1 MKDIKK
7 KYFTASDYKKFMNN
21 ILDAKITWKKLVNES
36 GLNGKI
42 KTLAKREEIKL
53 LATKVELKA
62 EQDKIVKLE
71 TYDLSL
77 FIGQR
82 YFVNDGLH
90 LVRQPLYCLSDL
102 IGNRTLKYRPF
113 HEICF
118 FVEIF
123 SFFSLVSDFYNKQ
136 NFSKMGFNYWY

>member
-102 IGNRTLKYRPF
+102 IGNRNIKIPSISRDL
-113 HEICF
+113 F
-118 FVEIF
+118 FCWD
-123 SFFSLVSDFYNKQ
+123 L
-136 NFSKMGFNYWY
+136 